1 MSCNRIFLI
10 FAISITFAASLA
22 GCNNATSA
30 TPQSAAIPSS
40 DPALALVERFNM
52 GAGLESLASQVAH
65 STTTFG
71 VIVQKHGA
79 SEAEK
84 LVRTEIA
91 KAIPTYQSRWNQNL
105 AVIYATHF
113 SPEELRSLATLGTSS
128 PYADKFKSTHAAVGA
143 EMRSASSPLLQQL
156 VTEALA
162 SALKQ

>member
-1 MSCNRIFLI
+1 MSCIRIFVI
-10 FAISITFAASLA
+10 FAISIAFTASLA

-30 TPQSAAIPSS
+30 TPPSVAVPS
-40 DPALALVERFNM
+40 GDPALALVQRFNM
-52 GAGLESLASQVAH
+52 GAGLESLANQVAH
-65 STTTFG
+65 ATTTFG
-71 VIVQKHGA
+71 VIVQKQGA

-84 LVRTEIA
+84 LVGTEIA

-105 AVIYATHF
+105 AVIYGKHF

-143 EMRSASSPLLQQL
+143 EMRSASSQLLQQL